1 MALWK
6 IHGDGKTVAPGAAV
20 APLERLTWP
29 RTIGL
34 GMQHVIAM
42 AGATLIVP
50 MITGL
55 PATTT
60 LFFSA
65 IGTFLFLVINRNK
78 LPSYLGSSF
87 AFLAP
92 FAAAATTSD
101 ALGGVVFVGIALVI
115 VGVIVHLAGVR
126 WIDAVMPPV
135 VTGAIVALIGF
146 NLAPT
151 AWGTCN
157 QAIEAGKIVSTC
169 STGVRAAPVTGLVTI
184 LAIVLSAVIFRGILG
199 RLSILLGVAAGYF
212 VAFLRGEVSFAEVGN
227 AAWFG
232 LPHFTAPTFN
242 PSLLIMFIP
251 VILVLIAENIG
262 HVKSVAAMTGT
273 DLDPLIGK
281 ALIADGI
288 STVLAGS
295 GGGSG
300 TTTYAENIGVMAAT
314 RVYSTAVYWVA
325 GFTALFLSFSPKVGE
340 VIQAMPAGVLG
351 GAGTVLYG
359 MIGLLGARIW
369 VQNKVDFSAPVN
381 LIPTAVALIAGI
393 ADFTFTVGQVQLGG
407 IAVGTIA
414 AIGLFHLMKVIAR
427 WRGTYVEPA
436 SPTSIPDTSF
446 DVEAD
451 ALIDDDAPVPTA

>member
-1 MALWK
+1 MPLWK

-50 MITGL
+50 MLTGL

-65 IGTFLFLVINRNK
+65 IGTFLFLLINRNK

-92 FAAAATTSD
+92 FGAAASTQD
-101 ALGGVVFVGIALVI
+101 ALGGVVFVGFSLIV

-146 NLAPT
+146 NLAPV
-151 AWGTCN
+151 AWGQC
-157 QAIEAGKIVSTC
+157 QQSVVAGEIVNSCT
-169 STGVRAAPVTGLVTI
+169 TGVRAAPVTGLVTI
-184 LAIVLSAVIFRGILG
+184 MAIVLAAVLFRGILG
-199 RLSILLGVAAGYF
+199 RLSILLGVAVGYF
-212 VAFLRGEVSFAEVGN
+212 VAFLLGEVNFEKVGS
-227 AAWFG
+227 APWLG

-242 PSLLIMFIP
+242 PSLMIMFVP

-281 ALIADGI
+281 ALVADGI
-288 STVLAGS
+288 ATVLAGS

-325 GFTALFLSFSPKVGE
+325 GATALLLSFSPKVGE

-369 VQNKVDFSAPVN
+369 VQNKVDFSLPVN

-393 ADFTFTVGQVQLGG
+393 ADFTFTIGQVTLGG
-407 IAVGTIA
+407 IAVGSIA
-414 AIGLFHLMKVIAR
+414 AIGLFHLMKLVAK
-427 WRGTYVEPA
+427 WRGTFVEPA
-436 SPTSIPDTSF
+436 SPTSIPDTAFES
-446 DVEAD
+446 DEDSVA
-451 ALIDDDAPVPTA
+451 AV